1 MSAKAPLGKPS
12 KNTGRVEAVCTKAT
26 QIGDE
31 VRDVIIQAAATS
43 FIHIEMLAASQV
55 LHSILKTGIFRGP
68 QTDGSAAG
76 AATAALL
83 AAGAASGE
91 GVMWGLVG
99 GWEA

>member
-1 MSAKAPLGKPS
+1 
-12 KNTGRVEAVCTKAT
+12 
-26 QIGDE
+26 
-31 VRDVIIQAAATS
+31 
-43 FIHIEMLAASQV
+43 MLAASQV